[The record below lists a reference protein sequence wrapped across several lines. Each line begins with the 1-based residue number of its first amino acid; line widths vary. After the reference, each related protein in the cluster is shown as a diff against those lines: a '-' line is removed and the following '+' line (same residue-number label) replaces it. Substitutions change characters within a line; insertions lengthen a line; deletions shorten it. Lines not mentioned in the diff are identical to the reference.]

1 MYAKNYGMGKSRF
14 DLDKQWTVEFHEEFL
29 PEFREFTAHVKRE
42 LAARLERLQEQGPLL
57 GRPYVDTLKG
67 AKYANMKELR
77 FDADGGVWRIAFAF
91 DPERSA
97 ILLVGGDKAGI
108 SKDRFYADL
117 IDVADRRFAQHL
129 TKLCIRQRKGNDKK

>member
-1 MYAKNYGMGKSRF
+1 MQLKTLGSREHTMNKNWM
-14 DLDKQWTVEFHEEFL
+14 VEFHDEFV
-29 PEFREFTAHVKRE
+29 PEFRDFPALVKKE
-42 LAARLERLQEQGPLL
+42 LAARLERLQAQGPLL

-77 FDADGGVWRIAFAF
+77 FDADGGVWRVAFAF

-108 SKDRFYADL
+108 SKDRFYTDL
-117 IDVADRRFAQHL
+117 IDVANRRFAQHL
-129 TKLCIRQRKGNDKK
+129 TKLRIRQRKGNDKI